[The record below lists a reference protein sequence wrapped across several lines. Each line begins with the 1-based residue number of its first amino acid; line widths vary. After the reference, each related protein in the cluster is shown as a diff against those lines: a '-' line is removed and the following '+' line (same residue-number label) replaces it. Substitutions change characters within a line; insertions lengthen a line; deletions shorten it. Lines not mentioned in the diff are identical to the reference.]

1 MLGTCY
7 QVRLLKIADR
17 LSTSPSLAKKELPL
31 GKMLPYWT
39 DLGPIDIIYG
49 LPQPHVTFTEILMM
63 R

>member
-7 QVRLLKIADR
+7 QVRLLKIAYC
-17 LSTSPSLAKKELPL
+17 LPTSPNLAKMEMPF

-49 LPQPHVTFTEILMM
+49 LPQPHIAFTEILMM